1 MVCSPGLR
9 VGHYTMQ
16 STERQAYNRVN
27 GQKEPK
33 KIYSGYLFACQEGYM
48 VGRISTKHISCRI
61 VVVQAGFSD
70 TERYTSLTIMA
81 NLNKVMLIGNLTA
94 DPEVRQTPRGNSL
107 TELRLAVNRVSSGPN
122 EGERREETTFLDV
135 TCWGRTGEVAAQYLS
150 KGRPVFIEGRLQ
162 MDTWEDKQTGQRRSK
177 IRIIAENLQL
187 LGGRDGAPQGGG
199 NYGNNGGGYQQR
211 SNNYGN
217 NGGYQQQGGNNYN
230 NGSYQQRS
238 NSYGN
243 GGGYQQPSAP
253 APAPMPEETDDIPF

>member
-1 MVCSPGLR
+1 
-9 VGHYTMQ
+9 
-16 STERQAYNRVN
+16 
-27 GQKEPK
+27 
-33 KIYSGYLFACQEGYM
+33 
-48 VGRISTKHISCRI
+48 
-61 VVVQAGFSD
+61 
-70 TERYTSLTIMA
+70 MA

-162 MDTWEDKQTGQRRSK
+162 MDTWEDKQTGQRRSR

-187 LGGRDGAPQGGG
+187 LGGREGGQQGGG
-199 NYGNNGGGYQQR
+199 NYGNGGGYGNNGGGYQQR

-217 NGGYQQQGGNNYN
+217 GGGYSNGGGNYGNGGGNYG
-230 NGSYQQRS
+230 NGGG
-238 NSYGN
+238 YGNN
-243 GGGYQQPSAP
+243 GGGYQQPRSNGGYQQAP
-253 APAPMPEETDDIPF
+253 AQAPAPMPEEADDDIPF